1 MRMTDRAERAKA
13 TPAGVGILLLI
24 AGVGMSIQAIALPAE
39 TSWARWLGLAVLAAG
54 AALVAGAKLR
64 SR

>member
-1 MRMTDRAERAKA
+1 MRMADGVGRAKA

-24 AGVGMSIQAIALPAE
+24 AGLGMTLQAIALPAE

-54 AALVAGAKLR
+54 AALVAGAKLT